1 MKMGVGRVSE
11 KPENRKTITIKINGK
26 DRPFQNKDTDEVME
40 QNQPSVFH
48 KDQKN
53 VKKEKGVFSE
63 ESAAGREAELEES
76 FDWIL
81 PTPEEIP
88 VKNKEKSM
96 FSFQAPFNKKDK
108 PTFSKSNKTKEEK
121 KKSLPK
127 EIVASIFFAVFFAVI
142 LGTSFGVILLN
153 MVSNDQTTST
163 NGNITAS
170 ANKSTNDGQV
180 VPSSAVASK
189 EDITTYVLQDDI
201 FSNEERAKNEQ
212 KKLKE
217 AGKTSQ
223 VFPIDGQQFLLLG
236 VASNLED
243 AKTWQKQVEGTY
255 AKEMIFN
262 GKKVENV
269 SKEEKE
275 LIEGSPAIYYSIL
288 QIVTSIQFDKSISA
302 ENRSKLE
309 EELTKVEEKKIST
322 ITNEKIKNMA
332 THLAKGGEL
341 TLNLKE
347 NSSEK
352 EIETVQQHLLDY
364 LADYVAL

>member
-11 KPENRKTITIKINGK
+11 KPDNRKTITIKINGK

-48 KDQKN
+48 KDQN
-53 VKKEKGVFSE
+53 TDKKEKVVFSE

-96 FSFQAPFNKKDK
+96 FAFQAPLNKKDK
-108 PTFSKSNKTKEEK
+108 PTFSKSKKIKEGK

-142 LGTSFGVILLN
+142 LGTSFGFILLN
-153 MVSNDQTTST
+153 MVSNDQTSST

-170 ANKSTNDGQV
+170 ASN
-180 VPSSAVASK
+180 PSK
-189 EDITTYVLQDDI
+189 EGQAVSATAIATKADITTYVLQDDI

-223 VFPIDGQQFLLLG
+223 IFPIDGQQFLLLG
-236 VASNLED
+236 VTSNLED

-262 GKKVENV
+262 GKEVKNV

-275 LIEGSPAIYYSIL
+275 VIEGSSAIYYSIL
-288 QIVTSIQFDKSISA
+288 QIVTSVQFDKSISA
-302 ENRSKLE
+302 DDRSKLE
-309 EELTKVEEKKIST
+309 EGISIVEEKKIST
-322 ITNEKIKNMA
+322 LTNEKIQSMA

-341 TLNLKE
+341 TLKLTE